1 MLSGCQVCDWGI
13 QYHLC
18 STYREGCE
26 GWWVVWLLWLSGRA
40 LMQVRGF
47 LGLTPG
53 LLAFFTFLNF
63 HLLTSKII
71 YYGSTLVLGACYF
84 VYPCSIYAK
93 LHMADGQMPCWNRIP
108 CVMAGR
114 VAPLVLV
121 ANSATL
127 NHSLSAG
134 QSNHRLQF
142 LDTASNQELE
152 PGKLARIHS

>member
-1 MLSGCQVCDWGI
+1 
-13 QYHLC
+13 
-18 STYREGCE
+18 
-26 GWWVVWLLWLSGRA
+26 
-40 LMQVRGF
+40 
-47 LGLTPG
+47 
-53 LLAFFTFLNF
+53 
-63 HLLTSKII
+63 
-71 YYGSTLVLGACYF
+71 
-84 VYPCSIYAK
+84 
-93 LHMADGQMPCWNRIP
+93 MADGQMPCWNRIP